1 MSKIA
6 IYPGTFDPFTNG
18 HAEIVEK
25 SLTIVDHL
33 IIAIAA
39 DNLKTPFF
47 SLSQRQEMIAQEIK
61 TYNAKGRGG
70 VVSVEIFSGLLVD
83 FARKKNALLIVRGL
97 RALSD
102 FEYEFQLSCMNSKL
116 APEIN
121 TMFLPASERTHFIS
135 SNMAKE
141 VTRLSG
147 DAAGIGIVSPLIQ
160 KKLLEKFA
168 R

>member
-61 TYNAKGRGG
+61 IYNNQGRGL
-70 VVSVEIFSGLLVD
+70 VSVEIFSGLLVD

>member
-25 SLTIVDHL
+25 SLKIVDHL
-33 IIAIAA
+33 IIAIAV
-39 DNLKTPFF
+39 DNLKNPFF
-47 SLSQRQEMIAQEIK
+47 SPQERQEIIVEETKA
-61 TYNAKGRGG
+61 YNKSEKL
-70 VVSVEIFSGLLVD
+70 VSVEVFSGLLVD

-116 APEIN
+116 DPQIN

-147 DAAGIGIVSPLIQ
+147 DAAGIGIVSSLVQ
-160 KKLLEKFA
+160 KKLLEKFK